1 VQIETRSIDY
11 IPLAERH
18 GRVRDLWS
26 VWFSGGAQLGTLATG
41 MVSVELGLNLA
52 WSSVAIMLGSAL
64 GTLFMALHATQG
76 PQLGL
81 PQMIQSRPQFGR
93 RGALLVWAVALVTY
107 IGFNAFGQVLA
118 AQTVRQIAGLEPSV
132 TMLLF
137 TAGSVALAVFGY
149 DSIHCAQ
156 RLLAYAL
163 MACMVVFCLGAGLI
177 HVPFGDLR
185 TTSFQP
191 VPFLIQLFAATA
203 YQLSWSIYV
212 SDYSRYLPPDVS
224 PIESFMWTYFGAW
237 IGGAWMMEVGA
248 VVAAMNPHMEVALAV
263 QRSGDSILSGWG
275 TVLLI
280 ASLGGLLTV
289 TAINFYG
296 ASLTL
301 LSAIDTVK
309 PIQCTRRVRILS
321 LLFTG
326 AAASA
331 VALLLSGDY
340 VSSFKDLLTILLY
353 LFTPWTSINLVD
365 FFVVR
370 HGRYSIREIFN
381 VNGIY
386 GQWNWRGLVAY
397 TVGFAAMIPFVS
409 TGFYM
414 GPIARLLQGADVAML
429 VGLPVSAVIYLL
441 ACRSMDIETELRQVA
456 IADRDLEPGAAAAR
470 SISSDVEMPTG
481 RMGYQ
486 SRR

>member
-1 VQIETRSIDY
+1 VEIETRSIDY

-18 GRVRDLWS
+18 GKVRDVWP

-52 WSSVAIMLGSAL
+52 WSTVAILLGSAF
-64 GTLFMALHATQG
+64 GTLFMALHSTQG

-107 IGFNAFGQVLA
+107 IGFNAFGPVLA
-118 AQTVRQIAGLEPSV
+118 AQTVRQIVGLEP
-132 TMLLF
+132 TATILLF
-137 TAGSVALAVFGY
+137 TAGSLALAVVGY
-149 DSIHCAQ
+149 DAIHSAQ
-156 RLLAYAL
+156 RLLAYAVI
-163 MACMVVFCLGAGLI
+163 ACMVVFCLGVGVI
-177 HVPFGDLR
+177 KVPLGDLR
-185 TTSFQP
+185 ATNFQM
-191 VPFLIQLFAATA
+191 VPFLVQLFASTA

-224 PIESFMWTYFGAW
+224 PLQSFMSTYLGAW
-237 IGGAWMMEVGA
+237 AGGAWMMVVGA
-248 VVAAMNPHMEVALAV
+248 VVAAMNPHAEVALAV
-263 QRSGDSILSGWG
+263 QRSGDSMFSGFG

-280 ASLGGLLTV
+280 ASFGGLLTT

-309 PIQCTRRVRILS
+309 PIQCTRRARILS
-321 LLFTG
+321 LLVTG

-331 VALLLSGDY
+331 AALSLKGDY

-353 LFTPWTSINLVD
+353 LFTPWTAINLAD
-365 FFVVR
+365 FFLVR

-381 VNGIY
+381 ANGIY
-386 GQWNWRGLVAY
+386 GQWNWRGLTAY
-397 TVGFAAMIPFVS
+397 AVGFGAMIPFFS

-414 GPIARLLQGADVAML
+414 GPVAKRLQGADLAML
-429 VGLPVSAVIYLL
+429 VGLPVAAVMYLW
-441 ACRSMDIETELRQVA
+441 ACRSVDLAAELRQVA
-456 IADRDLEPGAAAAR
+456 IADRDLEPGLVVHA
-470 SISSDVEMPTG
+470 IPSDPPHERFRFSQKST
-481 RMGYQ
+481 
-486 SRR
+486 S

>member
-149 DSIHCAQ
+149 DSIHSAQ

-185 TTSFQP
+185 ATSFQP

-331 VALLLSGDY
+331 VALLLRGDY

-414 GPIARLLQGADVAML
+414 GHIARLLQGADVAML

-441 ACRSMDIETELRQVA
+441 ACRSMDIETELRQVV

-481 RMGYQ
+481 RIGYQ

>member
-1 VQIETRSIDY
+1 VQIESRSIDY

-18 GRVRDLWS
+18 GKVRDLWS

-52 WSSVAIMLGSAL
+52 WSTVAIMLGSAL
-64 GTLFMALHATQG
+64 GTLFMALHSTQG

-93 RGALLVWAVALVTY
+93 HGALLVWAVALVTY

-118 AQTVRQIAGLEPSV
+118 AQTVRQIIGLEPGITLV
-132 TMLLF
+132 LF
-137 TAGSVALAVFGY
+137 TAGSLTLAVFGY
-149 DSIHCAQ
+149 DSIHSAQ

-163 MACMVVFCLGAGLI
+163 TACMVVFCVGAGVI

-185 TTSFQP
+185 SASFQP

-212 SDYSRYLPPDVS
+212 SDYSRYLPRDVS
-224 PIESFMWTYFGAW
+224 PVESFMWTYFGAW

-263 QRSGDSILSGWG
+263 QRSGDSILSGLG
-275 TVLLI
+275 IVLLI

-321 LLFTG
+321 LVFTG

-331 VALLLSGDY
+331 VALFLRGDY

-353 LFTPWTSINLVD
+353 LFTPWTSINLID

-370 HGRYSIREIFN
+370 HGQYSIREIFN

-441 ACRSMDIETELRQVA
+441 ACRSMDIETEMRQVV
-456 IADRDLEPGAAAAR
+456 IADQDLEPGAAAAR
-470 SISSDVEMPTG
+470 SISSDVEMPTA
-481 RMGYQ
+481 RIGYQ

>member
-1 VQIETRSIDY
+1 MQIETRSIDY

-118 AQTVRQIAGLEPSV
+118 AQTVRQIAGIEPSV

-149 DSIHCAQ
+149 DSIHSAQ
-156 RLLAYAL
+156 RLLAYGL

-185 TTSFQP
+185 ATSFQP

-263 QRSGDSILSGWG
+263 RRSGDSILSGWG

-331 VALLLSGDY
+331 VALLLRGDY

-414 GPIARLLQGADVAML
+414 GHIARLLQGADVAML

-441 ACRSMDIETELRQVA
+441 ACRSMDIETELRQVV
-456 IADRDLEPGAAAAR
+456 IADRDLEPGAAAGR

-481 RMGYQ
+481 RIGYQ

>member
-18 GRVRDLWS
+18 GKVRDLWS

-52 WSSVAIMLGSAL
+52 WSTVAIMLGSAL
-64 GTLFMALHATQG
+64 GTLFMALHSTQG

-93 RGALLVWAVALVTY
+93 HGALLVWAVALVTY

-118 AQTVRQIAGLEPSV
+118 AQTVRQIIGLEPGITLV
-132 TMLLF
+132 LF
-137 TAGSVALAVFGY
+137 TAGSLTLAVFGY
-149 DSIHCAQ
+149 DSIHSAQ

-163 MACMVVFCLGAGLI
+163 TACMVVFCVGAGVI

-185 TTSFQP
+185 SASFQP

-212 SDYSRYLPPDVS
+212 SDYSRYLPRDVS
-224 PIESFMWTYFGAW
+224 PVESFMWTYFGAW

-263 QRSGDSILSGWG
+263 QRSGDSILSGLG
-275 TVLLI
+275 IVLLI

-309 PIQCTRRVRILS
+309 PIQSTRRVRILS
-321 LLFTG
+321 LVFTG

-331 VALLLSGDY
+331 VALFLRGDY

-353 LFTPWTSINLVD
+353 LFTPWTSINLID

-370 HGRYSIREIFN
+370 HGQYSIREIFN

-441 ACRSMDIETELRQVA
+441 ACRSMDIETEMRQVV
-456 IADRDLEPGAAAAR
+456 IADQDLEPGAAAAR